1 LRQPNEA
8 ASENRPIFA
17 RPVPAFLF
25 TLLAIVVGSA
35 LVWNAARAVSDH
47 RRLTTGPARWIWY
60 TGDVPEPAPIR
71 FYAGRLFRLGST
83 PRSAV
88 ARVFVDRRWVLRI
101 NGKTVGA
108 GAQRPGDRLVALKAA
123 PLLLPGENRIV
134 IQAESPDGVGGILF
148 ALDLDGEKNS
158 IVSDGSWRVA
168 RSEGDLFGGPSRPAE
183 VWGKPPMHPWGY
195 P

>member
-1 LRQPNEA
+1 MRQPNEA
-8 ASENRPIFA
+8 ADGNPPFFA

-35 LVWNAARAVSDH
+35 LVWTTSRAISDH

-60 TGDVPEPAPIR
+60 ARDVPEPAPIR
-71 FYAGRLFRLGST
+71 FYAGRTFRLRSP
-83 PRSAV
+83 PRSAM

-101 NGKTVGA
+101 NGKTA
-108 GAQRPGDRLVALKAA
+108 GTGQQRPGDRLVALEAA
-123 PLLLPGENRIV
+123 PFLLPGENRIV
-134 IQAESPDGVGGILF
+134 IEAESPNGVGGILF
-148 ALDLDGEKNS
+148 ALDFDGQTNS

-168 RSEGDLFGGPSRPAE
+168 LSEEDLLGGRSRPAE